1 MKRDKMRGELRR
13 LRRKNKLI
21 RKVNGDLWAANSRL
35 LGTNNLLQQENCF
48 LRMKDTS
55 PYTIKRNFA
64 PIEELK
70 AVYDVSRWVGANED
84 TIKKAFLG
92 NFLMSFT
99 DKLRDSGMVYQ
110 EIKGNVLETKIKY
123 CLFPIEEGRE

>member
-1 MKRDKMRGELRR
+1 MKRDRMRGELRR
-13 LRRKNKLI
+13 LRRENKLI
-21 RKVNGDLWAANSRL
+21 RRVNGDLWEANGRL
-35 LGTNNLLQQENCF
+35 IGTNNLLQQEICF
-48 LRMKDTS
+48 LRMKDIS

-64 PIEELK
+64 QIEELK
-70 AVYDVSRWVGANED
+70 AVYDVSRWIGANED

-92 NFLMSFT
+92 NFLMSFA

-123 CLFPIEEGRE
+123 CLFPIEEGKG